1 MLSVS
6 SLCASAYVSVNC
18 TLFAQ
23 LPVVDVRQYKGGA
36 AEIFRFA
43 LLVDLRSDPSVSEV
57 VQQLGSVALYFYLM
71 IWILKLSCVLEA
83 MLL

>member
-1 MLSVS
+1 MS

-36 AEIFRFA
+36 AKIFRFD
-43 LLVDLRSDPSVSEV
+43 LLMDPKSDPSVSKV
-57 VQQLGSVALYFYLM
+57 VQQLGSVAL
-71 IWILKLSCVLEA
+71 
-83 MLL
+83 